1 MTRPVDR
8 RRAGSTPKVGSRGRA
23 TPPASA
29 RSVALDVI
37 RRVTDEGAYSNLTLA
52 RTLARVG
59 LSERD
64 AAFATEL
71 AYGTLRRLIP
81 IDYALG
87 PLLDRPIDTAPK
99 GARAALRLG
108 AYQLRFLRVP
118 AHAAVSETVALADP
132 RHRGFVNA
140 VLRRFATLG
149 PETPE
154 GRTDLAVSLR
164 TGLAEWAVRELR
176 RIVSSDEETERAA
189 VALAARAP
197 ITIRTNTCRTTVDEL
212 ERELHATGVGTERGT
227 VHPDSLVVDSGAPSR
242 LPGSAEGWFAVQD
255 QASSFVVAAL
265 DPRPGDRVLDVCAG
279 PGGKTGHLA
288 CLIGPEGRSVAA
300 DVSPARLELV
310 RANVERL
317 GVRTELLVQD
327 GRRPALRGGFDRVLV
342 DAPCSGLGSARR
354 RPELLWRAR
363 KDELSSLD
371 RRRRTAAFRRP
382 AGLQR
387 LHVPAGRDRRR
398 VRRDPPARP
407 RARARRDRRPRGHC
421 RTGPPLAARARLRRD
436 VRRGLPQ
443 ASNPSRLESRRGQTG
458 RVHPVGRP
466 RPSGRGGQ
474 ARG

>member
-8 RRAGSTPKVGSRGRA
+8 RRAGSTRKAGAPGRP
-23 TPPASA
+23 TPAPSA

-52 RTLARVG
+52 RTLARVR

-71 AYGTLRRLIP
+71 VYGTLRRLIP
-81 IDYALG
+81 IDHRLA
-87 PLLDRPIDTAPK
+87 PLLERPIDTAPK

-108 AYQLRFLRVP
+108 AYQLDFLRVP

-140 VLRRFATLG
+140 VLRRFATLE
-149 PETPE
+149 PEVPE

-189 VALAARAP
+189 AALAARAP
-197 ITIRTNTCRTTVDEL
+197 LTIRTNTCRTTVDEL
-212 ERELHATGVGTERGT
+212 ERELHAARVGTERGT
-227 VHPDSLVVDSGAPSR
+227 LYPDSLVLASGAPSA
-242 LPGSAEGWFAVQD
+242 LPGFSEGRFAVQD

-327 GRRPALRGGFDRVLV
+327 GRRPAVRGGFDRVLV
-342 DAPCSGLGSARR
+342 DAPCSGIGSSRR

-363 KDELSSLD
+363 KDELSSLA
-371 RRRRTAAFRRP
+371 RLQVGVATAA
-382 AGLQR
+382 AGLLRPGGR
-387 LHVPAGRDRRR
+387 LVYSVCTFPRAETDAACDAILRR
-398 VRRDPPARP
+398 VPELEPIEIAGPDGPAERVRLWPHAHGCDAMFVAAFHSRATPP
-407 RARARRDRRPRGHC
+407 G
-421 RTGPPLAARARLRRD
+421 
-436 VRRGLPQ
+436 
-443 ASNPSRLESRRGQTG
+443 
-458 RVHPVGRP
+458 
-466 RPSGRGGQ
+466 
-474 ARG
+474 

>member
-1 MTRPVDR
+1 VTRPVDR
-8 RRAGSTPKVGSRGRA
+8 RRAGSTPRVGAPRRP
-23 TPPASA
+23 TPAPSA

-52 RTLARVG
+52 RTLARAG

-81 IDYALG
+81 IDHRLA

-99 GARAALRLG
+99 GARAALRMG
-108 AYQLRFLRVP
+108 AYQLWFLRVP
-118 AHAAVSETVALADP
+118 VHAAVSETVALADP

-140 VLRRFATLG
+140 VLRRFATLA
-149 PETPE
+149 PDVPE
-154 GRTDLAVSLR
+154 GGTDLAVSLR

-176 RIVSSDEETERAA
+176 RVVSSDEETERAA
-189 VALAARAP
+189 AALAERAP
-197 ITIRTNTCRTTVDEL
+197 VTIRTNTCRTTVDEL
-212 ERELHATGVGTERGT
+212 ARELHAVGIATERGT
-227 VHPDSLVVDSGAPSR
+227 VHPDSLVIGSGAPSA

-288 CLIGPEGRSVAA
+288 CVIGPEGRSVAA
-300 DVSPARLELV
+300 DVSPARLGLV
-310 RANVERL
+310 RANLERL

-342 DAPCSGLGSARR
+342 DAPCSGIGSSRR

-363 KDELSSLD
+363 RDELSSLARLQVGVATAAARLLRPGGRLVYSVCTFPRAETD
-371 RRRRTAAFRRP
+371 AACDAILRRVPELEPIEVAGPDGPAERVRLWPHTHGCDAMFVAAFR
-382 AGLQR
+382 
-387 LHVPAGRDRRR
+387 GR
-398 VRRDPPARP
+398 AT
-407 RARARRDRRPRGHC
+407 PRG
-421 RTGPPLAARARLRRD
+421 
-436 VRRGLPQ
+436 
-443 ASNPSRLESRRGQTG
+443 
-458 RVHPVGRP
+458 
-466 RPSGRGGQ
+466 
-474 ARG
+474 